1 MKKKKLLWLI
11 LPTILLFISIFFAD
25 NIYKSMNFGLD
36 LKGGFEVLYE
46 VSPLNDDELTSD
58 MVYSTYKTL
67 VKRIDVLGVSEPE
80 ITIEGKNR
88 IRIRLA
94 GVTDSNSA
102 KQILQSTASITFRDA
117 SDNLLMT
124 SEVLGGSVKLTT
136 DNYGRP
142 AVSLP
147 IKDKDKFYKVTN
159 EIKDKKETLIFYESP
174 HRLLDTLSFLKN
186 SLGNRSIAVCR
197 ELTKLHEDIFRGTL
211 EDAYNNFLENKPR
224 GEFVLVL
231 AGKSESEIKAELEEE
246 FSALTVKEH
255 LKDLI
260 NKGMDKK
267 EAIKTVA
274 KMRNIPKK
282 EVYKSAIDL

>member
-1 MKKKKLLWLI
+1 MKKKKLLWVI

-25 NIYKSMNFGLD
+25 NIYKNMNFGLD

-159 EIKDKKETLIFYESP
+159 EIKDKKENVIVIWLDFDEEINNYHKESSTCGSLSTSNCLSAAMVNEAFKSDVIIQGNFTKEEATNLVELI
-174 HRLLDTLSFLKN
+174 N
-186 SLGNRSIAVCR
+186 SGAMP
-197 ELTKLHEDIFRGTL
+197 TKLEELSSRL
-211 EDAYNNFLENKPR
+211 VDATF
-224 GEFVLVL
+224 G
-231 AGKSESEIKAELEEE
+231 
-246 FSALTVKEH
+246 
-255 LKDLI
+255 
-260 NKGMDKK
+260 
-267 EAIKTVA
+267 
-274 KMRNIPKK
+274 
-282 EVYKSAIDL
+282 

>member
-1 MKKKKLLWLI
+1 M
-11 LPTILLFISIFFAD
+11 
-25 NIYKSMNFGLD
+25 
-36 LKGGFEVLYE
+36 
-46 VSPLNDDELTSD
+46 
-58 MVYSTYKTL
+58 
-67 VKRIDVLGVSEPE
+67 
-80 ITIEGKNR
+80 
-88 IRIRLA
+88 
-94 GVTDSNSA
+94 
-102 KQILQSTASITFRDA
+102 
-117 SDNLLMT
+117 
-124 SEVLGGSVKLTT
+124 
-136 DNYGRP
+136 
-142 AVSLP
+142 
-147 IKDKDKFYKVTN
+147 
-159 EIKDKKETLIFYESP
+159 
-174 HRLLDTLSFLKN
+174 DTLSFLKN
-186 SLGNRSIAVCR
+186 YLGNRSIAVCR

-246 FSALTVKEH
+246 FSALTVEEH

>member
-1 MKKKKLLWLI
+1 MVTKDRK
-11 LPTILLFISIFFAD
+11 
-25 NIYKSMNFGLD
+25 
-36 LKGGFEVLYE
+36 VLVE
-46 VSPLNDDELTSD
+46 
-58 MVYSTYKTL
+58 
-67 VKRIDVLGVSEPE
+67 
-80 ITIEGKNR
+80 
-88 IRIRLA
+88 
-94 GVTDSNSA
+94 
-102 KQILQSTASITFRDA
+102 
-117 SDNLLMT
+117 
-124 SEVLGGSVKLTT
+124 
-136 DNYGRP
+136 
-142 AVSLP
+142 
-147 IKDKDKFYKVTN
+147 

-246 FSALTVKEH
+246 FSALTVEEH